1 MSKTRTSPNPD
12 QIDLLGWLDELNEE
26 RDRVEHTNAE
36 RAQRR
41 GYLIF
46 ATDPNIHPDEPGYR
60 QVFATEA
67 KTPGQAVAKTRPL
80 APGRRFRAYLA
91 TGTYSHEL
99 ADARWIP

>member
-1 MSKTRTSPNPD
+1 MSKTRTSPNPT
-12 QIDLLGWLDELNEE
+12 QVDLLEWLNEVNRE
-26 RDRVEHTNAE
+26 RARVDQTNAE

-46 ATDPNIHPDEPGYR
+46 ATDPTAHPDQPGYR

-67 KTPGQAVAKTRPL
+67 KTPAQAVGKARPH
-80 APGRRFRAYLA
+80 APGRRLRAYLA
-91 TGTYSHEL
+91 TGSYSDEL